1 MQTFLNFH
9 HLHCISK
16 VSLPLYLYNNHHQWF
31 ILHSYDLV
39 CSIRKR
45 IDEAIGPLVESRLE
59 ESVVEGDGHNTVPL
73 ILEEV
78 LASNE

>member
-1 MQTFLNFH
+1 M
-9 HLHCISK
+9 
-16 VSLPLYLYNNHHQWF
+16 V
-31 ILHSYDLV
+31 ILCSYDLV

-59 ESVVEGDGHNTVPL
+59 ESVVEGDGHDTVPL

-78 LASNE
+78 LASNEWVIVIKMIL

>member
-1 MQTFLNFH
+1 M
-9 HLHCISK
+9 
-16 VSLPLYLYNNHHQWF
+16 
-31 ILHSYDLV
+31 

-45 IDEAIGPLVESRLE
+45 IDEAIGPLVESRFE
-59 ESVVEGDGHNTVPL
+59 ESVVEGDGDDTVPL